1 MCRNERPG
9 QSRLRFNRDLAAACL
24 VGALAFWCS
33 GCGEEEMKGGPRVE
47 VVPVTGK
54 VLVDGKPG
62 KGVVVDFYRVGVS
75 GVDFAVPQP
84 QGVTDE
90 NGNLTLSTYLS
101 GDGGAPGEYKLVF
114 QLGTAMNPISG
125 EVTGDAFRGKYSDPR
140 KSKHKA
146 TIPEE
151 AGDEPHNIG
160 TFELTTKG
168 D

>member
-1 MCRNERPG
+1 MSRNERSGPV
-9 QSRLRFNRDLAAACL
+9 RLRFSRDAAAACL
-24 VGALAFWCS
+24 VVTVASWCS

-54 VLVDGKPG
+54 VLVDGKPV
-62 KGVVVDFYRVGVS
+62 KGVVVDFYRVGVP

-84 QGVTDE
+84 QGITDE

-114 QLGTAMNPISG
+114 QLGTSMNPISG
-125 EVTGDAFRGKYSDPR
+125 DVTGDAFRGKYRDPR
-140 KSKHKA
+140 KSKFKA
-146 TIPEE
+146 TISEE
-151 AGDEPHNIG
+151 AGDEPHDIG

-168 D
+168 G